1 MDFLPGDLKLD
12 RDIYGGNGIRKEIVM
27 VLKHNGE
34 KKLVDV
40 LLQNGKRESRFE
52 MELEDPR

>member
-34 KKLVDV
+34 NKLVDV
-40 LLQNGKRESRFE
+40 LLPNGKRESRFE